1 MEYLKLYFKMQG
13 ANIRSRM
20 AYPFNFFLGI
30 FCVTCFG
37 IFSTLFIWVLT
48 RNFPSVAGWNF
59 YEILFVSSF
68 NMLSYSLG
76 LLFFIHIM
84 EIDHFV
90 RNAEFDR
97 ILIRPMN
104 SLLQFASKQFNINSL
119 GTVIY
124 AIGALIYAGFHIE
137 GWTIVTILYTV
148 LLIICGSI
156 VSVSIHLILGST
168 SFITLQ
174 SGGLFQMLD
183 TIYTNVDNYPIIIFP
198 KWIQVFLTFILPIGF
213 IGYYPSAGLL
223 GKGSYLFNDY
233 IILVCIGVTAI
244 LAILSYM
251 FWNFCIKFYS
261 GAGS

>member
-1 MEYLKLYFKMQG
+1 
-13 ANIRSRM
+13 
-20 AYPFNFFLGI
+20 
-30 FCVTCFG
+30 
-37 IFSTLFIWVLT
+37 
-48 RNFPSVAGWNF
+48 
-59 YEILFVSSF
+59 
-68 NMLSYSLG
+68 
-76 LLFFIHIM
+76 M

-198 KWIQVFLTFILPIGF
+198 KWIQVFFNFYITNRI
-213 IGYYPSAGLL
+213 YRLL
-223 GKGSYLFNDY
+223 S
-233 IILVCIGVTAI
+233 
-244 LAILSYM
+244 
-251 FWNFCIKFYS
+251 
-261 GAGS
+261 